1 MIGHAMHCAAIVRGA
16 PAALLLAALWVAAL
30 LCAGCSGEKSPAGR
44 GAQGSVPVTAVAAVL
59 MDVPVS
65 VRAVGNV
72 EGFNT
77 VSLRPRVGGELTRV
91 GFAEGSEVRQ
101 GDLLLTIDPR
111 PYEAALQAAEAA
123 LARDRARAGSARA
136 RAQRLADLVVKD
148 YVTKQ
153 QYDDARAEAEAAAAT
168 VLVDSAAVVAARLDL
183 EYCSIRAPITGRT
196 GDLRVRAGNIIQA
209 NGEPLVTIE
218 QIVPVR
224 VAFAVPEPSLP
235 EIRRYSASGTLKVRA
250 RASSDT
256 AQTFLGD
263 LTFIDNTVD
272 ETTGTILL
280 KATFPNE
287 DRSLWPGQF
296 VDVFVDLTVR
306 QDAIVIPA
314 AAVQQGQ
321 QGSYVWVIGAD
332 QSVSMRAVVPGPRTD
347 SRIVVGT
354 GLAAGEQVVTVGQL
368 RLVPGAKVSLAP
380 APGEGEA
387 AR

>member
-1 MIGHAMHCAAIVRGA
+1 
-16 PAALLLAALWVAAL
+16 
-30 LCAGCSGEKSPAGR
+30 
-44 GAQGSVPVTAVAAVL
+44 
-59 MDVPVS
+59 
-65 VRAVGNV
+65 
-72 EGFNT
+72 
-77 VSLRPRVGGELTRV
+77 
-91 GFAEGSEVRQ
+91 
-101 GDLLLTIDPR
+101 
-111 PYEAALQAAEAA
+111 
-123 LARDRARAGSARA
+123 
-136 RAQRLADLVVKD
+136 
-148 YVTKQ
+148 
-153 QYDDARAEAEAAAAT
+153 